1 MFKIYNINKGGLLTV
16 IFLVLLIV
24 VLAFV
29 LPKIIIQQL
38 YPLKYKELI
47 FKYSDENNIDPYL
60 VTAIMK
66 VESKFNLTAI
76 SSKNAKG
83 LMQLSDQTA
92 MWGAEELEI
101 ENFSIEDVFD
111 PETNIRIACW
121 YISTLMKEF
130 DYKLQLVLAAYNG
143 GSGNVTKWLKDK
155 KLSSSGEKLDKIP
168 FKETE
173 NYVNKVI
180 KEYNIYNKLYRGN
193 RINKN
198 INREAM
204 TIGE

>member
-1 MFKIYNINKGGLLTV
+1 
-16 IFLVLLIV
+16 
-24 VLAFV
+24 
-29 LPKIIIQQL
+29 
-38 YPLKYKELI
+38 
-47 FKYSDENNIDPYL
+47 
-60 VTAIMK
+60 
-66 VESKFNLTAI
+66 
-76 SSKNAKG
+76 
-83 LMQLSDQTA
+83 MQLSDQTA
-92 MWGAEELEI
+92 MWGAEELGI

-121 YISTLMKEF
+121 YINTLMKEF

-155 KLSSSGEKLDKIP
+155 KFSSSGEKLDKIP

-173 NYVNKVI
+173 NYVNRVI

-204 TIGE
+204 TIAE